1 MRRLPRVALVT
12 TAVILLLC
20 ALVLSGL
27 RFLLP
32 NIDNY
37 RQDLVDYVEK
47 KTDVSVQ
54 IGKIEGAWQSF
65 GPVLTLS
72 DVALQ
77 SKTTDATANTITVE
91 LDIWSSLFSLRWRFR
106 DLTFY
111 QLNVDYKVP
120 LSLGDSAK
128 GESLDSIEELFLRQ
142 FDHFILKESQLTFL
156 TPSEQKTTLILPE
169 LSWLNDNERHRAQ
182 GFVSLETINKQ
193 HGYLQVK
200 LDVSDKN
207 GVLSDGIFYLQADNI
222 DMQPWLSR
230 WLRDNTSLRDANF
243 SLSSWVTLRNHR
255 IDSGLIQLRQGEANW
270 GTGELAQNLQ
280 VNDLLLRMKRQGM
293 GGYLTFLSLI
303 P

>member
-77 SKTTDATANTITVE
+77 SKTTDVTANTITVE
-91 LDIWSSLFSLRWRFR
+91 LDIWGSLFSLR
-106 DLTFY
+106 
-111 QLNVDYKVP
+111 
-120 LSLGDSAK
+120 
-128 GESLDSIEELFLRQ
+128 
-142 FDHFILKESQLTFL
+142 
-156 TPSEQKTTLILPE
+156 
-169 LSWLNDNERHRAQ
+169 
-182 GFVSLETINKQ
+182 
-193 HGYLQVK
+193 
-200 LDVSDKN
+200 
-207 GVLSDGIFYLQADNI
+207 
-222 DMQPWLSR
+222 
-230 WLRDNTSLRDANF
+230 
-243 SLSSWVTLRNHR
+243 
-255 IDSGLIQLRQGEANW
+255 
-270 GTGELAQNLQ
+270 
-280 VNDLLLRMKRQGM
+280 
-293 GGYLTFLSLI
+293 
-303 P
+303 